1 MDNKVIDEMIAIIEG
16 EEFEDDDELMH
27 YGVKRRSGRYPWGS
41 GEDPYQ
47 HGGDFISRIDALKK
61 EGWTETPE
69 NIKAVFGKDMTTTRY
84 RNEIAYANYE
94 RRLLEVAR
102 AKSLKEDGLGPTE
115 IGRIMGINESSVR
128 SLLDGNREARMNKA
142 KETTEFLKKRM
153 EETGKFLD
161 VGTGVEREL
170 KISPEKLNLA
180 LFMLEKEGYHVYK
193 GGIPQVTN
201 AGKQTNQKVLCPPGT
216 EHKEIYNFDNITT
229 VKPYTSND
237 GGETFTKFVYPKSM
251 DSKRIMVRY
260 AEDGGIDKDGIV
272 ELRRGVDDL
281 SLGTS
286 KYSQVRILVDN
297 THYIKGMAVYSDK
310 MPDGVDLIFNTNK
323 KAGTP
328 LNKVLK
334 EIKADPDNPFGS
346 LIKPDGQSY
355 YIDKNGK
362 KQLSLINKRADE
374 GDWTDWK
381 DALPS
386 QFLGKQSIPMATKQL
401 DLAKAYKAD
410 EYDTICSLTQPTIK
424 KHLLEKFADE
434 CDSAAVHLKA
444 AALPGQK
451 YHVIIPVNTLKDNE
465 VYAPNYKDGT
475 KVALI
480 RYPHGGT
487 FEIPILTVNNK
498 HAAARKLI
506 GTESIDA
513 VGINKKIADRL
524 SGADFDGDTVMVIPT
539 HDRSGKV
546 RVASTKP
553 LKDLEGFDPKDEYP
567 EVKGMKYMRNTQNE
581 MGKISNLITDM
592 TLAGATEPELARAV
606 KHSMVVIDAEK
617 HKLDYKRS
625 EIENDIASLKQKY
638 QRRVD
643 EDGNVHIGGA
653 STILSRAKGE
663 TSVDKRQG
671 TPKTNVKGAEW
682 YDPTKPEGAKIY
694 KTSDDLYYPERT
706 YDKAAGTMSIRKT
719 DGKKITY
726 NIKDQSEADYYNPVK
741 RVDSKTGEVT
751 FTNKDGSIQYRVKTR
766 HDKSTRMAETDD
778 ARTLVSEGKHP
789 MEMLYASYA
798 NSMKAMANQAR
809 LEVLATGKV
818 EYSKTAKAA
827 YKTEVESLETKLNN
841 ALLNASRERAAQ
853 RMANT
858 EVDAKKAANPD
869 WKPGDIKKASQMA
882 ITAKR
887 NEVGSVSRRDR
898 EIDITDKEW
907 EAIQAG
913 AISENKL
920 KKILDNSNIDKLRE
934 RAMPKQQASLSPA
947 KINRI
952 KAMSASNHTLKE
964 IAEAM
969 NLPTSTV
976 SNILKGVN

>member
-1 MDNKVIDEMIAIIEG
+1 MDNYIVDEMIAIIEG
-16 EEFEDDDELMH
+16 EELEDDELMH

-41 GEDPYQ
+41 GDDPYQ

-69 NIKAVFGKDMTTTRY
+69 NIKKVFGENMTTTRY

-102 AKSLKEDGLGPTE
+102 AKSLKEDGLGATE
-115 IGRIMGINESSVR
+115 IGKIMGINESSVR

-180 LFMLEKEGYHVYK
+180 LFMLEKEGYCVYK

-201 AGKQTNQKVLCPPGT
+201 KGKQTNQKVLCPPGT
-216 EHKEIYNFDNITT
+216 EHKEIYDFDKIGT
-229 VKPYTSND
+229 VKDYTSHD

-251 DSKRIMVRY
+251 DSKRMMVRY
-260 AEDGGIDKDGIV
+260 AEDGGIEKDGIV

-286 KYSQVRILVDN
+286 RYSQVRILVDK
-297 THYIKGMAVYSDK
+297 THYIKGMAVYGDN
-310 MPDGVDLIFNTNK
+310 MPDGVDVIFNTNK

-355 YIDKNGK
+355 YTDKNGK

-374 GDWTDWK
+374 GDWDDWA

-386 QFLGKQSIPMATKQL
+386 QFLGKQSISMAKKQL
-401 DLAKAYKAD
+401 NLAKADKAD
-410 EYDTICSLTQPTIK
+410 EFDTLCSLTQPTIK

-465 VYAPNYKDGT
+465 VYAPNYADGT
-475 KVALI
+475 KVALV

-506 GTESIDA
+506 GTDVIDA
-513 VGINKKIADRL
+513 VGINKNNADRL

-539 HDRSGKV
+539 HDRGGKV
-546 RVASTKP
+546 RITSTKP
-553 LKDLEGFDPKDEYP
+553 LKDLEGFDPKDAYP
-567 EVKGMKYMRNTQNE
+567 EVPGMKYMKNTQNE

-592 TLAGATEPELARAV
+592 TLAGANNAELARAV

-625 EIENDIASLKQKY
+625 EVENDIASLRQKY
-638 QRRVD
+638 QRRID
-643 EDGNVHIGGA
+643 EDGNLHIGGA
-653 STILSRAKGE
+653 STILSRAKGQE
-663 TSVDKRQG
+663 SVDKRQG
-671 TPKTNVKGAEW
+671 TPKTNIKGTEW

-694 KTSDDLYYPERT
+694 KSADDLYYPERS
-706 YDKAAGTMSIRKT
+706 YNKEAGTITIRKA
-719 DGKKITY
+719 DGKKLTY
-726 NIKDQSEADYYNPVK
+726 NIKDPGEADYYNPVK
-741 RVDSKTGEVT
+741 KVDPNTGEVT
-751 FTNKDGSIQYRVKTR
+751 FTNKDGSIVYRSNKRTE
-766 HDKSTRMAETDD
+766 KSTKMAETDD
-778 ARTLVSEGKHP
+778 AYTLVSEAKHP
-789 MEMLYASYA
+789 MEMVYADYA
-798 NSMKAMANQAR
+798 NSMKAMGNKAR
-809 LEVLATGKV
+809 LEVAATPKA
-818 EYSKTAKAA
+818 EYSKTAKDA
-827 YKTEVESLETKLNN
+827 YKPEVDSLMTKLNN

-853 RMANT
+853 RAANL
-858 EVDAKKAANPD
+858 EVDAKKALDPGM
-869 WKPGDIKKASQMA
+869 KPGDIKKAGQMA

-898 EIDITDKEW
+898 EIHITDKEW

-920 KKILDNSNIDKLRE
+920 KKILDNTDVDKLRE
-934 RAMPKQQASLSPA
+934 RAMPRQQTSLSTA
-947 KINRI
+947 KVNRI

-964 IAEAM
+964 IAEQL

-976 SNILKGVN
+976 SNVLKGAN